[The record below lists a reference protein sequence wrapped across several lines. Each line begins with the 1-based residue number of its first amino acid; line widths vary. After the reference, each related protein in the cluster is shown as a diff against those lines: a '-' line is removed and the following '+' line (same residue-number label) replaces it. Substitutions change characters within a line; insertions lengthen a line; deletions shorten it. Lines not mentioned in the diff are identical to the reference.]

1 MCNVN
6 WISCT
11 ETEKTNFEYVPRK
24 LNKIVFEKI
33 QRIEAKREAF
43 ILEKKRRKKSM
54 VPNQNGGMAMYQPI
68 SNRDR
73 KYKTSSDFL
82 ERTREIHEAYQ
93 VVVSEHGKRV
103 SQRRKTK
110 ECEEMASKDS
120 NPSKDV
126 SSDGFK
132 CPFPCKKKLLGNVN
146 LRSNKL

>member
-1 MCNVN
+1 M
-6 WISCT
+6 
-11 ETEKTNFEYVPRK
+11 
-24 LNKIVFEKI
+24 FEKI

-54 VPNQNGGMAMYQPI
+54 VQNQNGGMAMYQPI

-93 VVVSEHGKRV
+93 VVVSEHSKRV

-110 ECEEMASKDS
+110 EHEEMASKDS
-120 NPSKDV
+120 KPRKDV
-126 SSDGFK
+126 SSKGLK
-132 CPFPCKKKLLGNVN
+132 CLFLCKKKLLGI
-146 LRSNKL
+146 